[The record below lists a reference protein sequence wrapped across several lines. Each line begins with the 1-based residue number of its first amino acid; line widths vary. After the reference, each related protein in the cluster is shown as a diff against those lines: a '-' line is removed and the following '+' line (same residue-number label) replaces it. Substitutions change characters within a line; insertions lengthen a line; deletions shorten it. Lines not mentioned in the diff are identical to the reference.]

1 MAHSARRYD
10 EARRQRAENLVK
22 QEATLASGEQLLKYK
37 RSNLERI
44 RALRDLQLVSLK
56 EIEQAEEDAVV
67 KQKEFD
73 EARGALQITLAD
85 DLAEVR
91 KELALATTGVAEA
104 KGKLAKLLAG
114 SRREGVRGQGGG
126 GVRPGGPSGHPQ
138 DHVPPTRIAGPA

>member
-91 KELALATTGVAEA
+91 KELALATNGVAEA

-114 SRREGVRGQGGG
+114 CRRGGDEGQEARG
-126 GVRPGGPSGHPQ
+126 GVPRA
-138 DHVPPTRIAGPA
+138 TRRHLEEHLRITW